1 MKELIGRYVRELVK
15 IPSTSNTETEKT
27 CADYIAA
34 QLAKQPYFKEHPEQ
48 TGTYLLP
55 ADRLDRS
62 VPWGL
67 VKGRNG
73 SRKTIVLTGHYDVV
87 DTEEYGNERALAYDV
102 EKWEDL
108 IRSGNVLPGMSDEVK
123 EDFLSGDWMFG
134 RGTADMKGGLSI
146 GLALLEWYGK
156 LVDETERKEQDATVS
171 KTEAISEMG
180 AASGISGNLL
190 FVTVPDE
197 EGYSVGMRVAV
208 PFLNELKERFNLEYT
223 ALIDL
228 EPASMENGAKTI
240 YTGSVGKTMPAVLV
254 QGVKA
259 HVLNCFQGVSSVGVL
274 SNFFMKTELVPE
286 FAEKSATEIC
296 PPPTWF
302 CLRDRKEGY
311 DVSVPFRAG
320 GYMSMLGFEKTP
332 SEVIKRLKALGK
344 ESFNEYARRMEAQWK
359 TANENGTGSGISAAS
374 SMQEKTKTS
383 EGKKRLAGAGD
394 RFACPGAAAAAKAEI
409 LTVSE
414 LIARCR
420 KEQGEAFTAWLSEAY
435 ETQKARLNKGDTNF
449 PSATLDFMEQ
459 LLNRSKISGPVM
471 LLGFAPP
478 FYPAVDSGKEGKVL
492 FEKMKKAAEKEK
504 VSLKRH
510 EYFCGISDLS
520 YCGGIDK
527 EELAAYAD
535 ETPLWGSAYAMNIEA
550 MAKLKIPSMLF
561 GPLGKD
567 IHTRWE
573 RVNKVSLYEKTPAVL
588 KNFIEQMFDK

>member
-1 MKELIGRYVRELVK
+1 MKELIERYVRKLVK
-15 IPSTSNTETEKT
+15 IPGISNTETEKV
-27 CADYIAA
+27 CADYIAEE
-34 QLAKQPYFKEHPEQ
+34 LAKQPYFKENPEQ
-48 TGTYLLP
+48 TGKYLLP
-55 ADRLDRS
+55 GDSFGRS

-67 VKGRNG
+67 VKGNG
-73 SRKTIVLTGHYDVV
+73 KSGKTIILTGHYDVV
-87 DTEEYGNERALAYDV
+87 DTEEYGNDRALAYDI

-108 IRSGNVLPGMSDEVK
+108 VKAGKDLPGMPEEVK

-134 RGTADMKGGLSI
+134 RGTADMKGGLSV
-146 GLALLEWYGK
+146 GMALLDWYGK
-156 LVDETERKEQDATVS
+156 LVGAT
-171 KTEAISEMG
+171 
-180 AASGISGNLL
+180 GNLL

-197 EGYSVGMRVAV
+197 EGYSAGMRGAV
-208 PFLNELKERFNLEYT
+208 PFLNELKDRFGLEYT

-228 EPASMENGAKTI
+228 EPASMEDGAKTI

-274 SNFFMKTELVPE
+274 SSFFMKTELASE

-332 SEVIKRLKALGK
+332 DEVIKRLKVLGK
-344 ESFNEYARRMEAQWK
+344 ESFEEYARRMEEQWK
-359 TANENGTGSGISAAS
+359 AVNKNGAETVAS
-374 SMQEKTKTS
+374 VTQKESKALEEDADLVEEDK
-383 EGKKRLAGAGD
+383 G
-394 RFACPGAAAAAKAEI
+394 FVCPGAAAAVKAEV
-409 LTVSE
+409 LTISE
-414 LIARCR
+414 LISYCR
-420 KEQGEAFTAWLSEAY
+420 KEQGEPFTNWLSEAY
-435 ETQKARLNKGDTNF
+435 EAQKARLDHGETNF

-459 LLNRSKISGPVM
+459 LLNQSKISGPVM

-478 FYPAVDSGKEGKVL
+478 FYPAVDSGEEGKLL
-492 FEKMKKAAEKEK
+492 FEEMKKAAEKEG
-504 VSLKRH
+504 VSLKCH

-520 YCGGIDK
+520 YCGGMDK
-527 EELAAYAD
+527 EELAAYAAQ
-535 ETPLWGSAYAMNIEA
+535 TPLWGSAYAMDIEA

-561 GPLGKD
+561 GPWGKD

>member
-1 MKELIGRYVRELVK
+1 MKKLIERYVRKLVK
-15 IPSTSNTETEKT
+15 IPGISNTETEKV
-27 CADYIAA
+27 CADYIAEE
-34 QLAKQPYFKEHPEQ
+34 LAKQPYFKENPEQ
-48 TGTYLLP
+48 TGKYLLP
-55 ADRLDRS
+55 GDSFGRS

-67 VKGRNG
+67 VKGNG
-73 SRKTIVLTGHYDVV
+73 KSGKTIILTGHYDVV
-87 DTEEYGNERALAYDV
+87 DTEEYGNDRALAYDI

-108 IRSGNVLPGMSDEVK
+108 VKAGKALPGMPEEVK

-134 RGTADMKGGLSI
+134 RGTADMKGGLSV
-146 GLALLEWYGK
+146 GMALLDWYGK
-156 LVDETERKEQDATVS
+156 LVGST
-171 KTEAISEMG
+171 
-180 AASGISGNLL
+180 GNLL

-197 EGYSVGMRVAV
+197 EGYSAGMRGAV
-208 PFLNELKERFNLEYT
+208 PFLNELKDRFGLEYT

-228 EPASMENGAKTI
+228 EPASMEDGAKTI

-274 SNFFMKTELVPE
+274 SSFFMKTELAPE
-286 FAEKSATEIC
+286 FSEKSATEIC

-332 SEVIKRLKALGK
+332 DEVIKRLKVLGK
-344 ESFNEYARRMEAQWK
+344 ESFEEYARRMEEQWRNVEK
-359 TANENGTGSGISAAS
+359 AKASEEKAGS
-374 SMQEKTKTS
+374 TS
-383 EGKKRLAGAGD
+383 EDNL
-394 RFACPGAAAAAKAEI
+394 FACPGAADAAKAEV
-409 LTVSE
+409 LTISE
-414 LIARCR
+414 LLAYCC
-420 KEQGEAFTAWLSEAY
+420 KEQDEPFTNWLSEAY
-435 ETQKARLNKGDTNF
+435 EAQKARLDKGETNF

-459 LLNRSKISGPVM
+459 LLNQSKISGPVM

-478 FYPAVDSGKEGKVL
+478 FYPAVDSGEEGKLL
-492 FEKMKKAAEKEK
+492 FEEMKKAAEKEG
-504 VSLKRH
+504 VSLKCH

-520 YCGGIDK
+520 YCGGMDK
-527 EELAAYAD
+527 EELAAYAAQ
-535 ETPLWGSAYAMNIEA
+535 TPLWGSAYAMDIEA

-561 GPLGKD
+561 GPWGKD

-573 RVNKVSLYEKTPAVL
+573 RVNKVSLYEKIPAVL

>member
-1 MKELIGRYVRELVK
+1 MKELIERYVRKLVK
-15 IPSTSNTETEKT
+15 IPGISNTETEKV
-27 CADYIAA
+27 CADYIAEE
-34 QLAKQPYFKEHPEQ
+34 LAKQPYFKENPEQ
-48 TGTYLLP
+48 TGKYLLP
-55 ADRLDRS
+55 GDSFGRS

-67 VKGRNG
+67 VKGNG
-73 SRKTIVLTGHYDVV
+73 KSGKTIILIGHYDVV
-87 DTEEYGNERALAYDV
+87 DTEEYGNDRALAYDI

-108 IRSGNVLPGMSDEVK
+108 VKAGKDLPGMPEEVK

-134 RGTADMKGGLSI
+134 RGTADMKGGLSV
-146 GLALLEWYGK
+146 GMALLDWYGK
-156 LVDETERKEQDATVS
+156 LVGAT
-171 KTEAISEMG
+171 
-180 AASGISGNLL
+180 GNLL

-197 EGYSVGMRVAV
+197 EGYSAGMRGAV
-208 PFLNELKERFNLEYT
+208 PFLNELKDRFGLEYT

-228 EPASMENGAKTI
+228 EPASMEDGAKTI

-274 SNFFMKTELVPE
+274 SSFFMKTELASE

-332 SEVIKRLKALGK
+332 DEVIKRLKVLGK
-344 ESFNEYARRMEAQWK
+344 EGFEEYARRMEEQWK
-359 TANENGTGSGISAAS
+359 AVNKNGAETVAS
-374 SMQEKTKTS
+374 VTQKESKAS
-383 EGKKRLAGAGD
+383 EEDADLVEEDKG
-394 RFACPGAAAAAKAEI
+394 FVCPGAAAAAKAEV
-409 LTVSE
+409 LTISE
-414 LIARCR
+414 LISYCR
-420 KEQGEAFTAWLSEAY
+420 KEQGESFTNWLSEAY
-435 ETQKARLNKGDTNF
+435 EAQKARLDHGETNF

-459 LLNRSKISGPVM
+459 LLNQSKISGPVM

-478 FYPAVDSGKEGKVL
+478 FYPAVDSGEEGKLL
-492 FEKMKKAAEKEK
+492 FEEMKKAAEKEG
-504 VSLKRH
+504 VSLKCH

-520 YCGGIDK
+520 YCGGMDK
-527 EELAAYAD
+527 EELAAYAAQ
-535 ETPLWGSAYAMNIEA
+535 TPLWGSAYAMDIEA

-561 GPLGKD
+561 GPWGKD

>member
-1 MKELIGRYVRELVK
+1 MKELIERYVRELVK
-15 IPSTSNTETEKT
+15 IPSTSNTETEKR
-27 CADYIAA
+27 CADYIAEE
-34 QLAKQPYFKEHPEQ
+34 LAKQPYFKEHPEQ
-48 TGTYLLP
+48 TGKYLLP
-55 ADRLDRS
+55 EDSFGRS

-67 VKGRNG
+67 VKGKSG
-73 SRKTIVLTGHYDVV
+73 SRKTIILTGHYDVV

-108 IRSGNVLPGMSDEVK
+108 VKSGNALPGMSDEVK

-134 RGTADMKGGLSI
+134 RGTADMKGGLSV
-146 GLALLEWYGK
+146 GLALLDWYGK
-156 LVDETERKEQDATVS
+156 LVAEAEEKSHGVAASETE
-171 KTEAISEMG
+171 
-180 AASGISGNLL
+180 AASGMHGNLL

-197 EGYSVGMRVAV
+197 EGYSAGMRGAV
-208 PFLNELKERFNLEYT
+208 PFLNELKDRFGLEYA

-228 EPASMENGAKTI
+228 EPASMEDGAKTI

-259 HVLNCFQGVSSVGVL
+259 HVLNCFQGVSSIGVL
-274 SNFFMKTELVPE
+274 SSFFMKTELAPE

-332 SEVIKRLKALGK
+332 DEVIKRLKVLGK
-344 ESFNEYARRMEAQWK
+344 ESFEEYARRMEEQWK
-359 TANENGTGSGISAAS
+359 AVEKAEVPE
-374 SMQEKTKTS
+374 EKTGLTR
-383 EGKKRLAGAGD
+383 EGNS
-394 RFACPGAAAAAKAEI
+394 FTCPGAAAAAKVEV
-409 LTVSE
+409 LTISE
-414 LIARCR
+414 LMEYCH
-420 KEQGEAFTAWLSEAY
+420 KEQGEAFDLWLSEAY
-435 ETQKARLNKGDTNF
+435 KAQKARLDKGETNF

-459 LLNRSKISGPVM
+459 LLNQSKISGPVM

-478 FYPAVDSGKEGKVL
+478 FYPAVNSGKEGKML
-492 FEKMKKAAEKEK
+492 FEEMKKAVEKEG
-504 VSLKRH
+504 VSLKCH

-520 YCGGIDK
+520 YCGGMDK
-527 EELAAYAD
+527 EELAAYAAQ
-535 ETPLWGSAYAMNIEA
+535 TPLWGSAYAMDIEA

-561 GPLGKD
+561 GPWGKD

-573 RVNKVSLYEKTPAVL
+573 RVNKASLYEKTPAVL

>member
-1 MKELIGRYVRELVK
+1 MKELIERYVRKLVK
-15 IPSTSNTETEKT
+15 IPGISNTETEKV
-27 CADYIAA
+27 CADYIAEE
-34 QLAKQPYFKEHPEQ
+34 LAKQPYFKENPEQ
-48 TGTYLLP
+48 TGKYLLP
-55 ADRLDRS
+55 GDSFGRS

-67 VKGRNG
+67 VKGNG
-73 SRKTIVLTGHYDVV
+73 KSGKTIILTGHYDVV
-87 DTEEYGNERALAYDV
+87 DTEEYGNDRALAYDI

-108 IRSGNVLPGMSDEVK
+108 VKAGKALPGMPEEVK

-134 RGTADMKGGLSI
+134 RGTADMKGGLSV
-146 GLALLEWYGK
+146 GMALLDWYGK
-156 LVDETERKEQDATVS
+156 LVGAT
-171 KTEAISEMG
+171 
-180 AASGISGNLL
+180 GNLL

-197 EGYSVGMRVAV
+197 EGYSAGMRGAV
-208 PFLNELKERFNLEYT
+208 PFLNELKDRFGLEYT

-228 EPASMENGAKTI
+228 EPASMEDGAKTI

-274 SNFFMKTELVPE
+274 SSFFMKTELASE

-332 SEVIKRLKALGK
+332 DEVIKRLKVLGK
-344 ESFNEYARRMEAQWK
+344 ESFEEYARRMEEQWK
-359 TANENGTGSGISAAS
+359 AVNKNGAETVAS
-374 SMQEKTKTS
+374 VTQKESKAS
-383 EGKKRLAGAGD
+383 EEDADLVEEDKG
-394 RFACPGAAAAAKAEI
+394 FVCPGAAAAAKAEV
-409 LTVSE
+409 LTISE
-414 LIARCR
+414 LISYCR
-420 KEQGEAFTAWLSEAY
+420 KEQGESFTNWLSEAY
-435 ETQKARLNKGDTNF
+435 EAQKARLDKGETNF

-459 LLNRSKISGPVM
+459 LLNQSKISGPVM

-478 FYPAVDSGKEGKVL
+478 FYPAVDSGEEGKLL
-492 FEKMKKAAEKEK
+492 FEEMKKAAEKEG
-504 VSLKRH
+504 VSLKCH

-520 YCGGIDK
+520 YCGGMDK
-527 EELAAYAD
+527 EELAAYAAQ
-535 ETPLWGSAYAMNIEA
+535 TPLWGSAYAMDIEA

-561 GPLGKD
+561 GPWGKD